1 MKNKIV
7 INYVKLISVK
17 VIMIMTTIC

>member
-7 INYVKLISVK
+7 INYVKLIFVK